1 MTPEDRVRF
10 LIERAMPLRELSAE
24 ARREKAIRHGHI
36 STLHVWW
43 ARRPLVVARAAVL
56 GALLTDE
63 ADIAPDF
70 VQNLCRWE
78 VHDGDETGGR
88 SLLNEARAL
97 VRQRFGST
105 PPKVLDSFAG
115 GGSIPLEALR
125 LGAQAF
131 AVEYNPV
138 AYLILKATIEYPQR
152 YRQSLVEEVQRW
164 GAWVLEQAR
173 RELAAFY
180 PSVGRETPIA
190 YIWSRTIRCPNPS
203 CGAEIP
209 LFRQFWLARKGA
221 RREIALA
228 PVVDRERRCVNFRI
242 VQRQGDSW
250 QVIDDSSERD
260 KGRGI
265 GGEERGTRD
274 EGRGMRD
281 EAPLLSLTPHPS
293 PLIPNSFD
301 PSKGTVSRGH
311 AVCLVC
317 NTSVRDSYVKAEAQ
331 ADRMGHRLVAVV
343 TTRGRGHGRNYRL
356 ATEEDLAAFRKAEQA
371 LQNLLQTP
379 SPWAFG
385 LSWVPEEEVEQIKK
399 RPLPVWLDDL
409 YLYNMPRWCDVFNP
423 RQLLALCTFGKW
435 VREAYRQILRQSDD
449 PDFAKAVATYL
460 ALAFDKLA
468 ELASVLTPWEPDVQ
482 CARHVFARHAITMV
496 WDYAETN
503 PLANS
508 SGGWINTVFKMLEGL
523 RLSVTKAREPSVY
536 HGSATAL
543 PFPDKHFD
551 AVVIDP
557 PYADNVPYADL
568 SDFFYVWLRRTV
580 GDLYPEAFGTEL
592 VPKEEEAVVNPA
604 RFGGGKKGEA
614 VARSHYQRLM
624 QKSFA
629 EIYRVLQPDG
639 MAVVMFT
646 HRSTEAWERL
656 MLSLLEAGLYPTAS
670 WPVHTEMEASTH
682 QRGKGAIQSTILM
695 ACRRRPENAG
705 VGWYA
710 QVRDDLERVIRE
722 RLEAFWRAGIRGA
735 DFFVSAIGPAVGV
748 FGKYR
753 KVMHPDGRE
762 VTVSDLLDEARS
774 LVTRFALEQLRL
786 STLDA
791 PTRFYVLYRW
801 AYGGAELSFDEAN
814 KLAKSVGAELD
825 ALAGEHHLVERRQ
838 DKVQTPAFARRFQNL
853 DFCKRLQQ
861 ALDDGQLPQLPEI
874 DQVHLLLYLW
884 RKGER
889 ENISAVL
896 GRAGVMSEDHPLWR
910 TAQALLEVQ
919 QNDQKAD
926 EIGEEVTVLAQLLGS
941 KRGLL
946 REVEQ
951 THTNALQLQFFDDTV
966 TPRRRRR

>member
-1 MTPEDRVRF
+1 
-10 LIERAMPLRELSAE
+10 LQRAKAYGFRE
-24 ARREKAIRHGHI
+24 
-36 STLHVWW
+36 
-43 ARRPLVVARAAVL
+43 
-56 GALLTDE
+56 
-63 ADIAPDF
+63 
-70 VQNLCRWE
+70 
-78 VHDGDETGGR
+78 
-88 SLLNEARAL
+88 
-97 VRQRFGST
+97 
-105 PPKVLDSFAG
+105 
-115 GGSIPLEALR
+115 
-125 LGAQAF
+125 
-131 AVEYNPV
+131 
-138 AYLILKATIEYPQR
+138 
-152 YRQSLVEEVQRW
+152 W
-164 GAWVLEQAR
+164 GQL
-173 RELAAFY
+173 
-180 PSVGRETPIA
+180 
-190 YIWSRTIRCPNPS
+190 
-203 CGAEIP
+203 
-209 LFRQFWLARKGA
+209 
-221 RREIALA
+221 
-228 PVVDRERRCVNFRI
+228 
-242 VQRQGDSW
+242 
-250 QVIDDSSERD
+250 
-260 KGRGI
+260 
-265 GGEERGTRD
+265 
-274 EGRGMRD
+274 
-281 EAPLLSLTPHPS
+281 
-293 PLIPNSFD
+293 
-301 PSKGTVSRGH
+301 
-311 AVCLVC
+311 
-317 NTSVRDSYVKAEAQ
+317 
-331 ADRMGHRLVAVV
+331 
-343 TTRGRGHGRNYRL
+343 
-356 ATEEDLAAFRKAEQA
+356 
-371 LQNLLQTP
+371 
-379 SPWAFG
+379 
-385 LSWVPEEEVEQIKK
+385 
-399 RPLPVWLDDL
+399 
-409 YLYNMPRWCDVFNP
+409 FNP

-435 VREAYRQILRQSDD
+435 VREAYRQILRQTDD

-460 ALAFDKLA
+460 AFAWISCKLQLPA
-468 ELASVLTPWEPDVQ
+468 CEQPRGKEMCYAALWRSHL
-482 CARHVFARHAITMV
+482 HMV
-496 WDYAETN
+496 WDYAEIN
-503 PLANS
+503 PLRRVGSWPKDAATEWLVRYLNRES
-508 SGGWINTVFKMLEGL
+508 RIPQAGL
-523 RLSVTKAREPSVY
+523 AY
-536 HGSATAL
+536 FGSAASL

-861 ALDDGQLPQLPEI
+861 ALEDGQLPQLPEI

-951 THTNALQLQFFDDTV
+951 THTTALQLQFFDDTV

>member
-1 MTPEDRVRF
+1 
-10 LIERAMPLRELSAE
+10 
-24 ARREKAIRHGHI
+24 
-36 STLHVWW
+36 
-43 ARRPLVVARAAVL
+43 
-56 GALLTDE
+56 
-63 ADIAPDF
+63 
-70 VQNLCRWE
+70 
-78 VHDGDETGGR
+78 
-88 SLLNEARAL
+88 
-97 VRQRFGST
+97 
-105 PPKVLDSFAG
+105 
-115 GGSIPLEALR
+115 
-125 LGAQAF
+125 
-131 AVEYNPV
+131 
-138 AYLILKATIEYPQR
+138 
-152 YRQSLVEEVQRW
+152 
-164 GAWVLEQAR
+164 
-173 RELAAFY
+173 
-180 PSVGRETPIA
+180 
-190 YIWSRTIRCPNPS
+190 
-203 CGAEIP
+203 
-209 LFRQFWLARKGA
+209 
-221 RREIALA
+221 
-228 PVVDRERRCVNFRI
+228 
-242 VQRQGDSW
+242 
-250 QVIDDSSERD
+250 
-260 KGRGI
+260 
-265 GGEERGTRD
+265 
-274 EGRGMRD
+274 MRD
-281 EAPLLSLTPHPS
+281 EAPLLSPNPHPSPLSPHPSPLTPHPS
-293 PLIPNSFD
+293 TLIPNSFD

-331 ADRMGHRLVAVV
+331 AERMGHRLVAVV

-385 LSWVPEEEVEQIKK
+385 LSWVPEEPSPGTIGQGPSQ
-399 RPLPVWLDDL
+399 RPSYGMTTWGKF
-409 YLYNMPRWCDVFNP
+409 FNP

-460 ALAFDKLA
+460 AFGVDFVANRGQ
-468 ELASVLTPWEPDVQ
+468 SVLCGWDASKETG
-482 CARHVFARHAITMV
+482 RSVFAGHHLHMV
-496 WDYAETN
+496 WDYMETM
-503 PLANS
+503 PIGEVLGSWCEALGYIIRYLSRESRIPQAGLAY
-508 SGGWINTVFKMLEGL
+508 L
-523 RLSVTKAREPSVY
+523 
-536 HGSATAL
+536 GSAASL

-551 AVVIDP
+551 AVIIDP

-629 EIYRVLQPDG
+629 EIYRVLQPEG

-825 ALAGEHHLVERRQ
+825 ALAGEHHLAERRQ

-951 THTNALQLQFFDDTV
+951 THTTALQLQFFDDTV
-966 TPRRRRR
+966 IPRRRRR